1 MSLIGPRPLLPRD
14 QPANPSMRLMIRPG
28 VTGWAQV
35 NGGTLLTAREKD
47 ALDEWYVRNASW
59 WVDSCIVIMTL
70 RVMIWGQHRPDEEI
84 PALVIARPLVKRSGA

>member
-14 QPANPSMRLMIRPG
+14 QPTNPSLRLMIRPG
-28 VTGWAQV
+28 ITGWAQV

-59 WVDSCIVIMTL
+59 WFDLCIVTMTL
-70 RVMIWGQHRPDEEI
+70 RVMIWGQRRPEEAEPALI
-84 PALVIARPLVKRSGA
+84 PARALKRSVA